1 MLHKNH
7 TEISHMFLD
16 KWWQTLLL
24 ATVVVGVAIAS
35 LIGLAAVLIYPDLP
49 SLEALTDYR
58 PKVPLRV
65 YSEDGFLIS
74 EFGEERRAV
83 VKIDAVPVRMKQA
96 ILAAEDERFYQH
108 GGVDTM
114 GVLRAALS
122 NLSAGGAKEGASTIT
137 MQVARNF
144 FLSSEKTLKRKIS
157 EALLAIKIEHS
168 LSKDRILEL
177 YINQIYLGQRAYGFA
192 AAAQVYYG
200 KPLDKLN
207 VAEFAML
214 AGLPKAPSRFNPYAN
229 LKRSESRQRYVLHRM
244 RELKF
249 LNEEEYQAAL
259 KQELHFKASR
269 QSRDLAADYVAEIV
283 RQELYNRFQ
292 EAIYSS
298 GMKVITTIRKKNQEA
313 ANDAVLKG
321 VLDYDRRHAYR
332 GPEGMVHLDRSEPG
346 KLDALMD
353 DALGNLEEYGE
364 LIPAVVLEAA
374 PKQIKAYLQGGRTA
388 EISGDGLQLVAR
400 TLTEKSIEK
409 QKIKRGSIIR
419 LYQANDGK
427 WSVVQLPQ
435 VEAALVSADPAS
447 GAVRALVGGFDFTR
461 NKFNHATQAWRQP
474 GSSFKPFIYS
484 ASLEKG
490 LTAATVINDAPILI
504 SAAETGSGSEWSPQ
518 NFDGKFEGPMR
529 MRTALT
535 KSKNMVSIRILQ
547 HIGVS
552 YAQDYIQRFGFLA
565 KDHPPYLAMALGAGS
580 VTPWQM
586 TGAYSVFANGG
597 YRVQPYLIA
606 KILDGR
612 GSVIEQ
618 AKPLLAGAGAE
629 RVVDPRNT
637 FIMTNMMQDVTRI
650 GTAAKARE
658 LGRYDLAGKTG
669 TTNNLVD
676 AWFAGYNPTQVAV
689 VWIGFDQPRTLGNQE
704 TGGHAALPMWISY
717 MGKALQGV
725 PDETSPVPEGI
736 VQAKI
741 NPLSG
746 LRVNEGEGGLY
757 EYFYQEFLPAL
768 ESDGESYILGGEA
781 PAGRAESTP
790 VRQDQLF

>member
-1 MLHKNH
+1 
-7 TEISHMFLD
+7 MFLN
-16 KWWQTLLL
+16 KWWQYLLL
-24 ATVVVGVAIAS
+24 IILVAGLAVAS

-49 SLEALTDYR
+49 SLESLTDYR

-65 YSEDGFLIS
+65 YSEDGYLIG
-74 EFGEERRAV
+74 EFGEERRAI
-83 VKIDAVPVRMKQA
+83 VKIEDVPLHMKQA

-114 GVLRAALS
+114 GVLRAALA

-192 AAAQVYYG
+192 AASQVYYG

-207 VAEFAML
+207 AAEFAML
-214 AGLPKAPSRFNPYAN
+214 AGLPKAPSRYNPFVN
-229 LKRSESRQRYVLHRM
+229 LKRAEARQRYVLNRM
-244 RELKF
+244 HELKF
-249 LNEEEYQAAL
+249 LTDAEYQSSL
-259 KQELHFKASR
+259 KQELRFKPSR

-283 RQELYNRFQ
+283 RQEMYSRYQ
-292 EAIYSS
+292 ENIYSS
-298 GMKVITTIRKKNQEA
+298 GMKVVTTILKKNQLA
-313 ANDAVLKG
+313 ANNAVLHG
-321 VLDYDRRHAYR
+321 VLDYDKRHSYR
-332 GPEGMVHLDRSEPG
+332 GPEGQVHLERVDASA
-346 KLDALMD
+346 LDSTMDEALD
-353 DALGNLEEYGE
+353 GLDVYGG
-364 LIPAVVLEAA
+364 LVPAVVLEVS
-374 PKQIKAYLQGGRTA
+374 PKHVKVYRQGGHVEQIA
-388 EISGDGLQLVAR
+388 GDGLQLVAKAIG
-400 TLTEKSIEK
+400 EKASDK
-409 QKIKRGSIIR
+409 QRIKRGSIVR
-419 LYQANDGK
+419 LYQADDGK

-435 VEAALVSADPAS
+435 VEAAMVAADPQT
-447 GAVRALVGGFDFTR
+447 GAIRALVGGFDFTQ
-461 NKFNHATQAWRQP
+461 NKFNHVTQAWRQP

-484 ASLEKG
+484 AALEKG
-490 LTAATVINDAPILI
+490 ITPATVINDAPIVI
-504 SAAETGSGSEWSPQ
+504 SAAETGSSAWTPQ

-547 HIGVS
+547 NIGVP
-552 YAQDYIQRFGFLA
+552 YAQDYIQRFGFAA
-565 KDHPPYLAMALGAGS
+565 KDHPPYLTMALGAGS

-586 TGAYSVFANGG
+586 VGAYSVFANGG
-597 YRVQPYLIA
+597 YRVQPYLIS
-606 KILDGR
+606 KITDSR
-612 GSVIEQ
+612 GQVIEQ
-618 AKPLLAGAGAE
+618 AKPVRAGTTAE

-637 FIMTNMMQDVTRI
+637 FIMTSILRDVARI

-689 VWIGFDQPRTLGNQE
+689 AWIGFDQPRTLGNQE

-717 MGKALQGV
+717 MGKVLQGV
-725 PDETSPVPEGI
+725 PDEPYPVPPGV

-741 NPLSG
+741 NPTTG
-746 LRVNEGEGGLY
+746 LRVDEDQGGLY
-757 EYFYQEFLPAL
+757 EYFYQEFLPPM
-768 ESDGESYILGGEA
+768 ESSGVSNILDGEEPA
-781 PAGRAESTP
+781 PAAPSEHGGGVAP
-790 VRQDQLF
+790 FVQDQLF

>member
-1 MLHKNH
+1 MLLN
-7 TEISHMFLD
+7 
-16 KWWQTLLL
+16 KWWQFLLV
-24 ATVVVGVAIAS
+24 ATVVAFLAVAS

-49 SLEALTDYR
+49 SLESLTDYH

-65 YSEDGFLIS
+65 YSEDGYLMG

-83 VKIDAVPVRMKQA
+83 VKIADVPLRMKQA

-108 GGVDTM
+108 GGVDTL
-114 GVLRAALS
+114 GVLRAALA

-144 FLSSEKTLKRKIS
+144 FLSSEKTLKRKVS
-157 EALLAIKIEHS
+157 EALLAVKIEHS

-214 AGLPKAPSRFNPYAN
+214 AGLPKAPSRFNPFAN
-229 LKRSESRQRYVLHRM
+229 LKRAESRQRYVLHRM
-244 RELKF
+244 RELKY
-249 LNEEEYQAAL
+249 LSEDEYQASL
-259 KQELHFKASR
+259 KQELRFKASR

-283 RQELYNRFQ
+283 RQELYSRYQ
-292 EAIYSS
+292 ESIYNS
-298 GMKVITTIRKKNQEA
+298 GIKVITTILKKNQLA
-313 ANDAVLKG
+313 ANEAVLRG

-332 GPEGMVHLDRSEPG
+332 GAEGQVHLDRAD
-346 KLDALMD
+346 KDTLNVLMD
-353 DALGNLEEYGE
+353 DALDGMEAFGGLT
-364 LIPAVVLEAA
+364 PALVLEAS
-374 PKQIKAYLQGGRTA
+374 PKRIKAYRQGGFIE
-388 EISGDGLQLVAR
+388 EISGDGLQLVAK
-400 TLTEKSIEK
+400 TLAEKAPEK
-409 QKIKRGSIIR
+409 QKIKRGAIIR
-419 LYQANDGK
+419 LYQANDGH

-435 VEAALVSADPAS
+435 VEAALVAADPRS
-447 GAVRALVGGFDFTR
+447 GAIRALVGGFDFTR
-461 NKFNHATQAWRQP
+461 NKFNHVTQAWRQP

-484 ASLEKG
+484 AALEKG
-490 LTAATVINDAPILI
+490 LTAATVINDAPIVI

-547 HIGVS
+547 NIGVP
-552 YAQDYIQRFGFLA
+552 YAQDYIQRFGFAA

-586 TGAYSVFANGG
+586 VGAYSVFANGG
-597 YRVQPYLIA
+597 YLVRPYLIA
-606 KILDGR
+606 KIMDSKGN
-612 GSVIEQ
+612 VIEK
-618 AKPLLAGAGAE
+618 AKPVIAGAGAE
-629 RVVDPRNT
+629 HVVDPRNT
-637 FIMTNMMQDVTRI
+637 FIMTSLLRDVTRI

-658 LGRYDLAGKTG
+658 LGRSDLAGKTG

-676 AWFAGYNPTQVAV
+676 AWFAGYNPSQVAV
-689 VWIGFDQPRTLGNQE
+689 VWMGFDQPRTLGNQE
-704 TGGHAALPMWISY
+704 TGGHAALPVWISY
-717 MGKALQGV
+717 MGKVLQGV
-725 PDETSPVPEGI
+725 PDEPYPVPDGV

-741 NPLSG
+741 NPLTG
-746 LRVNEGEGGLY
+746 LLVDESEGGLY
-757 EYFYQEFLPAL
+757 EYFYQEFMPAQ
-768 ESDGESYILGGEA
+768 ENSGESYILNGET
-781 PAGRAESTP
+781 PAGRIEVIP
-790 VRQDQLF
+790 GYQEQLF

>member
-1 MLHKNH
+1 MLFN
-7 TEISHMFLD
+7 
-16 KWWQTLLL
+16 KWWKTLLL
-24 ATVVVGVAIAS
+24 LGLVTGLAIAS

-49 SLEALTDYR
+49 SLESLTDYR

-65 YSEDGFLIS
+65 YSEDGYLIA

-83 VKIDAVPVRMKQA
+83 VKINEVPQHMKQA

-108 GGVDTM
+108 GGVDTL
-114 GVLRAALS
+114 GVLRAAMA

-192 AAAQVYYG
+192 AASQVYFG
-200 KPLDKLN
+200 KPLNKLN
-207 VAEFAML
+207 AAEFAML
-214 AGLPKAPSRFNPYAN
+214 AGLPKAPSRFNPFAN
-229 LKRSESRQRYVLHRM
+229 LKRATQRQRYVLHRM
-244 RELKF
+244 RELNF
-249 LNEEEYQAAL
+249 LDEKEYQAGL
-259 KQELHFKASR
+259 KYELRFKASR
-269 QSRDLAADYVAEIV
+269 QSRDIAADYVAEIV
-283 RQELYNRFQ
+283 RQELYDRYQ

-298 GMKVITTIRKKNQEA
+298 GMKVYTTILKRNQEA
-313 ANDAVLKG
+313 ANEAVLKG
-321 VLDYDRRHAYR
+321 VLDYDMRHAYR
-332 GPEGMVHLDRSEPG
+332 KPEGMVHLDRTDQSSLNTL
-346 KLDALMD
+346 LDDTLS
-353 DALGNLEEYGE
+353 NVETYGE
-364 LIPAVVLEAA
+364 LVPAIVLEAS
-374 PKQIKAYLQGGRTA
+374 PKIVKAYREGGHIV
-388 EISGDGLQLVAR
+388 EISGDDLKLVAK
-400 TLTEKSIEK
+400 TLAEKSPAN
-409 QKIKRGSIIR
+409 QKVKRGTIIR
-419 LYQANDGK
+419 LYQARDGK
-427 WSVVQLPQ
+427 WSIVQLPQ
-435 VEAALVSADPAS
+435 VEAALVAVDPDS

-490 LTAATVINDAPILI
+490 LTPATVINDAPILI

-518 NFDGKFEGPMR
+518 NFDGKFEGPIR

-547 HIGVS
+547 NIGVP

-565 KDHPPYLAMALGAGS
+565 KDHPPYLAMALGAGA

-586 TGAYSVFANGG
+586 AGAYSVFANGG
-597 YRVQPYLIA
+597 YRVKPYLIS
-606 KILDGR
+606 KIVDSHGR
-612 GSVIEQ
+612 VIEQ
-618 AKPLLAGAGAE
+618 AKPLHAGSSAP
-629 RVVDPRNT
+629 RVLDPRNA
-637 FIMTNMMQDVTRI
+637 FLMTSMLKDVARI

-676 AWFAGYNPTQVAV
+676 AWFAGFNPKQVAV
-689 VWIGFDQPRTLGNQE
+689 VWIGFDQPRTLGYQE

-725 PDETSPVPEGI
+725 PDEPYSVPDGV

-741 NPLSG
+741 NPLTGLRTGEEESG
-746 LRVNEGEGGLY
+746 LF
-757 EYFYQEFLPAL
+757 EYFYQEYLPPE
-768 ESDGESYILGGEA
+768 ESSGESNILGGEG
-781 PAGRAESTP
+781 PAATNTMDDGQ
-790 VRQDQLF
+790 QDQLF

>member
-1 MLHKNH
+1 MLLN
-7 TEISHMFLD
+7 
-16 KWWQTLLL
+16 KWWKTLLL
-24 ATVVVGVAIAS
+24 LAVVVGLAIAS

-49 SLEALTDYR
+49 SLGSLTDYR

-65 YSEDGFLIS
+65 YSEDGYLIA

-83 VKIDAVPVRMKQA
+83 VKINEVPQYMKQA

-108 GGVDTM
+108 GGVDTL
-114 GVLRAALS
+114 GVLRAAMA
-122 NLSAGGAKEGASTIT
+122 NLNAGGAKEGASTIT

-192 AAAQVYYG
+192 AASQVYYG
-200 KPLDKLN
+200 KPLNKLN
-207 VAEFAML
+207 AAEFAML
-214 AGLPKAPSRFNPYAN
+214 AGLPKAPSRYNPFAN
-229 LKRSESRQRYVLHRM
+229 LKRATERQRYVLRRM
-244 RELKF
+244 RELSF
-249 LNEEEYQAAL
+249 LDEKEFQASL
-259 KQELHFKASR
+259 KYELRFKASR

-283 RQELYNRFQ
+283 RQDLYDRYQ
-292 EAIYSS
+292 DAIYSS
-298 GMKVITTIRKKNQEA
+298 GMKVYTTILKKNQEA
-313 ANDAVLKG
+313 ANEAVFKG
-321 VLDYDRRHAYR
+321 VLNYDARHAYR
-332 GPEGMVHLDRSEPG
+332 GPEGMVHLDRADQTSLETLMNDT
-346 KLDALMD
+346 LD
-353 DALGNLEEYGE
+353 NVETYGE
-364 LIPAVVLEAA
+364 LIPAIVLEAS
-374 PKQIKAYLQGGRTA
+374 PKSIKTYREGGYIE
-388 EISGDGLQLVAR
+388 EISGDGLKLVAK
-400 TLTEKSIEK
+400 TLAEKSPDK
-409 QKIKRGSIIR
+409 QKIKRGAIVR
-419 LYQANDGK
+419 LYQAQDGK
-427 WSVVQLPQ
+427 WNLVQLPQ
-435 VEAALVSADPAS
+435 VEAALVAADPDS

-490 LTAATVINDAPILI
+490 LTPATVINDAPILI

-547 HIGVS
+547 NIGVP

-586 TGAYSVFANGG
+586 AGAYSVFANGG
-597 YRVQPYLIA
+597 YRIKPYLIS
-606 KILDGR
+606 KIIDSQGKL
-612 GSVIEQ
+612 IEQ
-618 AKPLLAGAGAE
+618 AQPNRAGSSAP
-629 RVVDPRNT
+629 RVLDPRNA
-637 FIMTNMMQDVTRI
+637 FLMTSMMQDVARI

-669 TTNNLVD
+669 TTNNLID
-676 AWFAGYNPTQVAV
+676 AWFAGFNPKQVAV

-725 PDETSPVPEGI
+725 PDEPYPVPDGV

-746 LRVNEGEGGLY
+746 LRAREEESGLF
-757 EYFYQEFLPAL
+757 ESFYQEFLPPEENSGA
-768 ESDGESYILGGEA
+768 SNVLGGED
-781 PAGRAESTP
+781 PA
-790 VRQDQLF
+790 VRNDMDAGQQDQLF

>member
-1 MLHKNH
+1 MLFNN
-7 TEISHMFLD
+7 
-16 KWWQTLLL
+16 WWKTLLL
-24 ATVVVGVAIAS
+24 LGLVAGLAIAS

-49 SLEALTDYR
+49 SLESLTDYH

-65 YSEDGFLIS
+65 YSADGYLIA

-83 VKIDAVPVRMKQA
+83 VKINDVPQYMKQA

-108 GGVDTM
+108 GGVDTL
-114 GVLRAALS
+114 GVLRAAMA

-144 FLSSEKTLKRKIS
+144 FLSSEKTLKRKVS
-157 EALLAIKIEHS
+157 EALLAVKIEHS

-200 KPLDKLN
+200 KPLNKLN
-207 VAEFAML
+207 AAEFAML
-214 AGLPKAPSRFNPYAN
+214 AGLPKAPSRYNPFAN
-229 LKRSESRQRYVLHRM
+229 LKRATERQRYVLHRM
-244 RELKF
+244 RELNF
-249 LNEEEYQAAL
+249 LNEKEYQASL
-259 KQELHFKASR
+259 KQELRFKASR

-283 RQELYNRFQ
+283 RQDLYDRYQ
-292 EAIYSS
+292 DAIYSS
-298 GMKVITTIRKKNQEA
+298 GMKVYTTILKKNQQA
-313 ANDAVLKG
+313 ANEAVFKG
-321 VLDYDRRHAYR
+321 VLDYDMRHNYR
-332 GPEGMVHLDRSEPG
+332 GPEGMVHLDRADPASLE
-346 KLDALMD
+346 ALMD
-353 DALGNLEEYGE
+353 DALDNVETYGE
-364 LIPAVVLEAA
+364 LVPAIVIESS
-374 PKQIKAYLQGGRTA
+374 PKSLKAYRDGGQIV
-388 EISGDGLQLVAR
+388 EIIDDGLKLVAK
-400 TLTEKSIEK
+400 TLAEKSPDK
-409 QKIKRGSIIR
+409 QKIKRGAIVR
-419 LYQANDGK
+419 LYQAQDGK
-427 WSVVQLPQ
+427 WSLVQLPQ
-435 VEAALVSADPAS
+435 VEAALVAVDPDS
-447 GAVRALVGGFDFTR
+447 GAIQALVGGFDFTR

-474 GSSFKPFIYS
+474 GSSFKPFVYS

-490 LTAATVINDAPILI
+490 LTPATVINDAPILI

-547 HIGVS
+547 NIGVP

-586 TGAYSVFANGG
+586 AGAYSVFANGG
-597 YRVQPYLIA
+597 YKVKPYLIS
-606 KILDGR
+606 KIVDSNGKL
-612 GSVIEQ
+612 IEQ
-618 AKPLLAGAGAE
+618 AQPLRAGSSAP
-629 RVVDPRNT
+629 RVLDPRNA
-637 FIMTNMMQDVTRI
+637 FLMTSMMQDVARI

-669 TTNNLVD
+669 TTNNLID
-676 AWFAGYNPTQVAV
+676 AWFAGFDPKQVAV

-725 PDETSPVPEGI
+725 PDEPYPIPDGV

-741 NPLSG
+741 NPLTGLRASEGESG
-746 LRVNEGEGGLY
+746 LFEH
-757 EYFYQEFLPAL
+757 FYQEYLPPE
-768 ESDGESYILGGEA
+768 ESSGESNVLGGEETA
-781 PAGRAESTP
+781 TSNNMDAGQ
-790 VRQDQLF
+790 QDQLF

>member
-1 MLHKNH
+1 
-7 TEISHMFLD
+7 MFLN
-16 KWWQTLLL
+16 KWWQYLIL
-24 ATVVVGVAIAS
+24 ATVVAVLAVAS

-49 SLEALTDYR
+49 SLESLTDYR

-65 YSEDGFLIS
+65 YSEDGYLIG

-83 VKIDAVPVRMKQA
+83 VKIEDVPLHMKQA

-108 GGVDTM
+108 GGVDTL
-114 GVLRAALS
+114 GVLRAAFA

-192 AAAQVYYG
+192 AASQVYYG

-207 VAEFAML
+207 AAEFAML
-214 AGLPKAPSRFNPYAN
+214 AGLPKAPSRYNPFAN
-229 LKRSESRQRYVLHRM
+229 LKRAEARQNYVLKRM

-249 LNEEEYQAAL
+249 LSESEYQASL

-283 RQELYNRFQ
+283 RQELYSRYQ
-292 EAIYSS
+292 ESIYSS
-298 GMKVITTIRKKNQEA
+298 GMKVVTTILKKNQLA
-313 ANDAVLKG
+313 ANEAVLRG
-321 VLDYDRRHAYR
+321 VLDYDKRHNYR
-332 GPEGMVHLDRSEPG
+332 GPEGLVHLAHGDQGSLE
-346 KLDALMD
+346 ALMD
-353 DALGNLEEYGE
+353 DALDDVQEFGGLV
-364 LIPAVVLEAA
+364 PAVVLDAS
-374 PKQIKAYLQGGRTA
+374 PKRIKAYRQNGHIE
-388 EISGDGLQLVAR
+388 EITGDGLQLVAR
-400 TLTEKSIEK
+400 TLAEKAADK

-435 VEAALVSADPAS
+435 VEAALVAADPQS
-447 GAVRALVGGFDFTR
+447 GAIRALVGGFDFTR

-484 ASLEKG
+484 AALEKG
-490 LTAATVINDAPILI
+490 LTAATVINDAPIVI
-504 SAAETGSGSEWSPQ
+504 SAAETGSSEWTPQ

-547 HIGVS
+547 NIGVP
-552 YAQDYIQRFGFLA
+552 YAQDYIQRFGFSA

-586 TGAYSVFANGG
+586 VGAYSVFANGG

-606 KILDGR
+606 KITDAQGKL
-612 GSVIEQ
+612 IEQ
-618 AKPLLAGAGAE
+618 AKPVSAGAGAE
-629 RVVDPRNT
+629 HVVDPRNT
-637 FIMTNMMQDVTRI
+637 FIMTSILRDVARI

-689 VWIGFDQPRTLGNQE
+689 AWIGFDQPRTLGNQE

-717 MGKALQGV
+717 MGKVLQGV
-725 PDETSPVPEGI
+725 PDEPYPVPPGV
-736 VQAKI
+736 VQAKV
-741 NPLSG
+741 NPLTG
-746 LRVNEGEGGLY
+746 LRVDENESGLY
-757 EYFYQEFLPAL
+757 EYFYQEFLPPLAHSG
-768 ESDGESYILGGEA
+768 ESNILDGEEPAIPPPGGGGGGVS
-781 PAGRAESTP
+781 PML
-790 VRQDQLF
+790 QDQLF

>member
-1 MLHKNH
+1 MLFN
-7 TEISHMFLD
+7 
-16 KWWQTLLL
+16 KWWKTLLL
-24 ATVVVGVAIAS
+24 LGIVAGLAIAS

-49 SLEALTDYR
+49 PLGSLTDYR

-65 YSEDGFLIS
+65 YSEDGYLIA

-83 VKIDAVPVRMKQA
+83 VKINEVPQHMKQA
-96 ILAAEDERFYQH
+96 ILAAEDERFYRH
-108 GGVDTM
+108 GGVDTL
-114 GVLRAALS
+114 GVLRAAIA
-122 NLSAGGAKEGASTIT
+122 NLNAGGAKEGASTIT

-192 AAAQVYYG
+192 AASQVYYG
-200 KPLDKLN
+200 KPLNKLN
-207 VAEFAML
+207 AAEFAML
-214 AGLPKAPSRFNPYAN
+214 AGLPKAPSRYNPFAN
-229 LKRSESRQRYVLHRM
+229 LKRATERQRYVLHRM
-244 RELKF
+244 RELNF
-249 LNEEEYQAAL
+249 LDEKEYQASL
-259 KQELHFKASR
+259 KYELRFKASR

-283 RQELYNRFQ
+283 RQELYDRYQ

-298 GMKVITTIRKKNQEA
+298 GMKVYTTILKKNQEA
-313 ANDAVLKG
+313 ANEAIFRG
-321 VLDYDRRHAYR
+321 VLDYDARHAYR
-332 GPEGMVHLDRSEPG
+332 GPEGMVHIDRTDQASLNTLMNDTLDSVEI
-346 KLDALMD
+346 
-353 DALGNLEEYGE
+353 YGE
-364 LIPAVVLEAA
+364 LIPAIVLEVS
-374 PKQIKAYLQGGRTA
+374 PKSIKVYREGDHIE
-388 EISGDGLQLVAR
+388 EISGDGLKLIAK
-400 TLTEKSIEK
+400 TLAEKSPDK
-409 QKIKRGSIIR
+409 QKIKRGAIVR
-419 LYQANDGK
+419 LYQAQDGK
-427 WSVVQLPQ
+427 WSLVQLPQ
-435 VEAALVSADPAS
+435 VEAALVAADPDS

-490 LTAATVINDAPILI
+490 LTPATVINDAPILI

-547 HIGVS
+547 NIGVP

-586 TGAYSVFANGG
+586 AGAYSVFANGG
-597 YRVQPYLIA
+597 YKIKPYLIS
-606 KILDGR
+606 KIEDSQGKL
-612 GSVIEQ
+612 IEQ
-618 AKPLLAGAGAE
+618 AQPIRAGSSAP
-629 RVVDPRNT
+629 RVLDPRNA
-637 FIMTNMMQDVTRI
+637 FLMTSMMQDVARI

-669 TTNNLVD
+669 TTNNLID
-676 AWFAGYNPTQVAV
+676 AWFAGFNPKQVAV

-725 PDETSPVPEGI
+725 PDEPYPVPDGV

-746 LRVNEGEGGLY
+746 LRTGEGESGLF
-757 EYFYQEFLPAL
+757 EYFYQESQPPEENSGA
-768 ESDGESYILGGEA
+768 SNVLGGED
-781 PAGRAESTP
+781 PATRNNLDAGQ
-790 VRQDQLF
+790 QDQLF